1 MLSGNTVANLAT
13 IKSKTVIID
22 TAILNPGCVVLFYDT
37 YIVMVFCLEISTMF
51 ELCKKQFNSSLKFP
65 FYFLK
70 FRNFDAH
77 AQALTHAASRR
88 LNVEKNKS
96 YEAQIAGLNQQISA
110 LQMKIQAL
118 DKYRQN
124 RNRDYCELEKKFKA
138 LEIRHTDQDKKYK
151 AMEAKYTNL
160 DKKYVTL
167 LEKHGD
173 CC

>member
-1 MLSGNTVANLAT
+1 MPSLA
-13 IKSKTVIID
+13 
-22 TAILNPGCVVLFYDT
+22 P
-37 YIVMVFCLEISTMF
+37 
-51 ELCKKQFNSSLKFP
+51 
-65 FYFLK
+65 
-70 FRNFDAH
+70 
-77 AQALTHAASRR
+77 THEASRR

>member
-1 MLSGNTVANLAT
+1 M
-13 IKSKTVIID
+13 
-22 TAILNPGCVVLFYDT
+22 
-37 YIVMVFCLEISTMF
+37 
-51 ELCKKQFNSSLKFP
+51 
-65 FYFLK
+65 
-70 FRNFDAH
+70 
-77 AQALTHAASRR
+77 ALRHAASRR

-96 YEAQIAGLNQQISA
+96 YEAEIAGLNQQISA

-124 RNRDYCELEKKFKA
+124 RNKEYCDLEKKFKA
-138 LEIRHTDQDKKYK
+138 LEIKHTDQDNKYK

-167 LEKHGD
+167 LEKHSD